1 MLRRS
6 GNGQTRL
13 VQVAVGVDVIGK
25 HSDAASAL
33 CEGSVVIHCSDWKIP
48 LGIAGSRWSYRGGG
62 GGNCG
67 GKGSRRFRI

>member
-1 MLRRS
+1 MV
-6 GNGQTRL
+6 RL
-13 VQVAVGVDVIGK
+13 VWWAESSSPCEVDVVGK

-67 GKGSRRFRI
+67 GKGSGRF